1 VGSLLLDVIKEKNI
15 GFNILAYVL
24 AWTTFAITYN
34 LVNLKLGAIGGNV
47 YLTLLTF
54 SILEVSATFIGSTIV
69 TNYKENLREVIRY
82 IMIFETLLTAA
93 FYFAPFEISD
103 DFPKWKTW
111 ILFFLMAL
119 VKLGSDLV
127 NNLISVFAQKIF
139 KIRYVKLY
147 LAFSR
152 LSSRLIL
159 FKVPVIIIYFE
170 KHGLHPFLFGTMC
183 WMVCSLLAMDV
194 KMPEDEDV
202 VHSEAL
208 EKRRKSSKD
217 LGVLVE
223 GMKME
228 FDNKK
233 RQ

>member
-1 VGSLLLDVIKEKNI
+1 
-15 GFNILAYVL
+15 
-24 AWTTFAITYN
+24 
-34 LVNLKLGAIGGNV
+34 
-47 YLTLLTF
+47 
-54 SILEVSATFIGSTIV
+54 
-69 TNYKENLREVIRY
+69 
-82 IMIFETLLTAA
+82 MIFETLLTAA

-170 KHGLHPFLFGTMC
+170 KHGLHPFLFGSLC
-183 WMVCSLLAMDV
+183 WMACSVLCVFLNKIIKPFFTRKLLYKNGAFQV
-194 KMPEDEDV
+194 
-202 VHSEAL
+202 
-208 EKRRKSSKD
+208 
-217 LGVLVE
+217 
-223 GMKME
+223 
-228 FDNKK
+228 FIQKK
-233 RQ
+233 WNFLQS